1 MAIEISESLLKTVF
15 TDIVKGYSVVHDQT
29 FGKIYVKH
37 LNSFD
42 SSDIEIA
49 KQRYY
54 DKAKNMDVAT
64 EAEQEK
70 ILLEQ
75 GLWTEDQE
83 KRIAEQR
90 IFVNNLIRQK
100 GKLYLKSQIEKLK
113 DHITDSQE
121 KLEKMEIEKIQLMG
135 QTCER
140 FSNKKV
146 NEYYMYTSVY
156 QDDELEDKKFTS
168 TQFDELTDDEL
179 SALIGIYNQSTA
191 KFNSSVIKRVSLSP
205 LFLNFFYL
213 CDDNAVNFY
222 GKPIIELS
230 FYQTEVFSHGLS
242 FKNIL
247 SDTKNKPPDEIAND
261 PDKLIEWADA
271 NRNAR
276 EVLEKASDEEGS
288 ASSLVGATPEDLK
301 HLGIDMKTDGISL
314 EKAAA
319 EKGGALDMQDLMK
332 LHGV

>member
-1 MAIEISESLLKTVF
+1 
-15 TDIVKGYSVVHDQT
+15 
-29 FGKIYVKH
+29 
-37 LNSFD
+37 
-42 SSDIEIA
+42 
-49 KQRYY
+49 
-54 DKAKNMDVAT
+54 
-64 EAEQEK
+64 
-70 ILLEQ
+70 
-75 GLWTEDQE
+75 
-83 KRIAEQR
+83 
-90 IFVNNLIRQK
+90 
-100 GKLYLKSQIEKLK
+100 
-113 DHITDSQE
+113 
-121 KLEKMEIEKIQLMG
+121 
-135 QTCER
+135 
-140 FSNKKV
+140 
-146 NEYYMYTSVY
+146 MYTSVY